1 MGVNKIMKYLKL
13 FEEFNDNFPDV
24 FNNSLLRGVKID
36 KDEYI
41 DDPKSRKII
50 IGDSED
56 DHYREFLSNYSK
68 LGIPDPTKS
77 VHMYFKLGSS
87 QREMINYYGKAF
99 NVIPQEGAIFGFNKE
114 LRNGGLGSTFWFVE
128 RTAKDFLSKD
138 VASQY
143 SNGYEFTH
151 YDEDK
156 DLFIKDITKYQKD
169 LIEGGVVGKL
179 TYDELM
185 KMSQSDGE
193 TLQIW
198 TESPCLLRRVEKVKK
213 EPKLHKNEPLLTK
226 SDFENIGITSEK
238 IPQFYQ
244 SDFGKKIGR
253 FKETSYDLRREEALK
268 LLMSWKETI

>member
-1 MGVNKIMKYLKL
+1 MKYLKL
-13 FEEFNDNFPDV
+13 FEEFTDNFPDV

-41 DDPKSRKII
+41 DDPKSRKIS

-68 LGIPDPTKS
+68 LGIPNPTKS
-77 VHMYFKLGSS
+77 VHMYFKPGSS
-87 QREMINYYGKAF
+87 QREMLNYYGKAF
-99 NVIPQEGAIFGFNKE
+99 NVIPQEGAEFGFNKE

-128 RTAKDFLSKD
+128 RTAEDFLSKD

-198 TESPCLLRRVEKVKK
+198 TESPCLLRRIEKVKK
-213 EPKLHKNEPLLTK
+213 EPKPHKNEPVLTK
-226 SDFENIGITSEK
+226 SDFENIGITSEQ

-253 FKETSYDLRREEALK
+253 FKETASYDLRREEALK
-268 LLMSWKETI
+268 LLRSWKETN

>member
-1 MGVNKIMKYLKL
+1 MKYLKL
-13 FEEFNDNFPDV
+13 FEEFTDKFPDV

-41 DDPKSRKII
+41 DDPKSRKVS
-50 IGDSED
+50 IGNSND
-56 DHYREFLSNYSK
+56 DDYREFLSNYSK
-68 LGIPDPTKS
+68 LGIPDPVKS
-77 VHMYFKLGSS
+77 IHMYFKPGSS
-87 QREMINYYGKAF
+87 QREMLNYHGKVF
-99 NVIPQEGAIFGFNKE
+99 NVIPQEGATFGFNKE
-114 LRNGGLGSTFWFVE
+114 LRNGGLGSTWWFVE

-138 VASQY
+138 VASKY
-143 SNGYEFTH
+143 SNGYEFPH

-156 DLFIKDITKYQKD
+156 DLFIEAITKYQKD

-185 KMSQSDGE
+185 KMSKEEGE
-193 TLQIW
+193 PLQVW
-198 TESPCLLRRVEKVKK
+198 TESPCLLRRVEKDEKDKK
-213 EPKLHKNEPLLTK
+213 EPKPYKNEPLLTR
-226 SDFENIGITSEK
+226 SDFENIGVTSEQ